1 MIEDEQ
7 LLRRYATDED
17 QEAFAELVRR
27 YLNFV
32 YTCAWRQVRDPQLV
46 EDVAQIV
53 FANLARKAGGISA
66 RTILAGWLHRDTR
79 YTVLEILRKERRRQA
94 RELESIAMET
104 PHNDPDW
111 QNIRPLL
118 DQALSKLSPSDRDA
132 LLLRFF
138 EERSFKEVGDAIGA
152 AEDSARKRVSRAL
165 EKLRTLL
172 ADSGV
177 TTTGAA
183 LGLALSAGCIQA
195 APSALFATVLSSSA
209 SAAASA
215 AGGLSLF
222 KLIQIIIMNKT
233 KTTLAGVLLAL
244 LIGAPA
250 AWQFQS
256 TRKVKHENNQLQ
268 EEVRTLQAKLQTT
281 QGEYSGEIA
290 RLRGELGG
298 GGRRRISTTNGTLV
312 LTAEDQF
319 VRGGGGKTVRFRTR
333 SVAGPDGDILTEGL
347 GGGVGSGVPG
357 DASYDVVPTPRATP
371 VTPRVPS
378 PPATPAPEPQ

>member
-1 MIEDEQ
+1 
-7 LLRRYATDED
+7 
-17 QEAFAELVRR
+17 
-27 YLNFV
+27 
-32 YTCAWRQVRDPQLV
+32 
-46 EDVAQIV
+46 VAQIV

-281 QGEYSGEIA
+281 PGEYSGEIA

-298 GGRRRISTTNGTLV
+298 GGRRRISTTNGTLIDFSDAG
-312 LTAEDQF
+312 TKPCP
-319 VRGGGGKTVRFRTR
+319 GP
-333 SVAGPDGDILTEGL
+333 VAMM
-347 GGGVGSGVPG
+347 
-357 DASYDVVPTPRATP
+357 
-371 VTPRVPS
+371 
-378 PPATPAPEPQ
+378 